1 MGLSDFSGMDTSHFW
16 TNLWL
21 KAPTSTW
28 TWGWYLNIP
37 NDGAEKGQGESQKD
51 QNDWPLD
58 TPILPLSMVI
68 NMISKQTCLQ
78 KTYRS
83 YSCFAV
89 SNWNKQSHLLHFGDR
104 FPYFSMGA
112 RRLQDATPEINSPRS
127 PQVPTPGSSK
137 LRSVRSVFAQSS
149 YTCDAVPW
157 TVRSRHPMSQP
168 TICHSSVQNH
178 AFFFRIEKTNL
189 DVLWQSSVVWSN
201 PDFFVGWNANC
212 CCQIPNVWLVKSSMP
227 FVSRK
232 KTGFPTSSHFQKPCL
247 DLCRA
252 FFDRLFEQGRLPWV
266 LHTAG
271 YMVLEY
277 PWGSSWMVFCWVQ
290 HQT

>member
-178 AFFFRIEKTNL
+178 AFFFSDRKAK
-189 DVLWQSSVVWSN
+189 SGCSVAIISGLKQPWFFCGVKCQLLLSN
-201 PDFFVGWNANC
+201 P
-212 CCQIPNVWLVKSSMP
+212 K
-227 FVSRK
+227 
-232 KTGFPTSSHFQKPCL
+232 CL
-247 DLCRA
+247 A
-252 FFDRLFEQGRLPWV
+252 
-266 LHTAG
+266 
-271 YMVLEY
+271 
-277 PWGSSWMVFCWVQ
+277 S
-290 HQT
+290 